1 MDPATYRESVVV
13 ALVEP
18 RQLVNVAGAVRAMM
32 NMGLRRLRLI
42 NPAEYDAYRIEGI
55 AHGGEVV
62 LERVEFHDTL
72 QSAIGDAG
80 LVAGT
85 TARRRTAKQV
95 WDQPRTAA
103 PLLLQDARP
112 DAPLV
117 LVFGRE
123 DNGLT
128 NEELD
133 LCDRV
138 LTVPTDPERWSLN
151 LAQAVLLVTYEL
163 WMASGAAE
171 SDTPRERRATPPATH
186 AEIDAMF
193 TELENALD
201 SIDFFK
207 AHNPPAIMRTL
218 RAIFRRAALD
228 QREARLWKA
237 VSHEII
243 KRGASGRTIGSE

>member
-1 MDPATYRESVVV
+1 MDPETYRESVVV
-13 ALVEP
+13 ALVET

-42 NPAEYDAYRIEGI
+42 EPVEYDTYRIEGI
-55 AHGGEVV
+55 AHGGEIV
-62 LERVEFHDTL
+62 LERVEFHDSL
-72 QSAIGDAG
+72 ASAIADAS

-95 WDQPRTAA
+95 WATPREAA
-103 PLLLQDARP
+103 PLLLERATP
-112 DAPLV
+112 EAPLV

-163 WMASGAAE
+163 WMQAGAGE
-171 SDTPRERRATPPATH
+171 RDTPRERRATPAATS
-186 AEIDAMF
+186 AEVSEMF
-193 TELENALD
+193 GELENALTG
-201 SIDFFK
+201 IDFFK
-207 AHNPPAIMRTL
+207 AHNSPAIMRTL
-218 RAIFRRAALD
+218 RAIFRRAGLD

-237 VSHEII
+237 IAFEIQ
-243 KRGASGRTIGSE
+243 KRTGGITRE

>member
-1 MDPATYRESVVV
+1 MDPQTYRESVVV
-13 ALVEP
+13 ALCEP
-18 RQLVNVAGAVRAMM
+18 RALVNVAGAVRAMM

-42 NPAEYDAYRIEGI
+42 NPAEYDSYRIEGI
-55 AHGGEVV
+55 AHGAEVV
-62 LERVEFHDTL
+62 LERVEFHPTL
-72 QSAIGDAG
+72 GAAIADAG
-80 LVAGT
+80 FVAGT

-95 WDQPRTAA
+95 WDHPRAAA
-103 PLLLQDARP
+103 PMLLERATP
-112 DAPLV
+112 EAPLV

-163 WMASGAAE
+163 WLAAGAAE
-171 SDTPRERRATPPATH
+171 AKRPRERRATPPATN
-186 AEIDAMF
+186 AELDDTF
-193 TELENALD
+193 RQLEAALD
-201 SIDFFK
+201 AIDFFK
-207 AHNPPAIMRTL
+207 AHNPTAIMRTL
-218 RAIFRRAALD
+218 RAVLRRADLD

-237 VSHEII
+237 IAFEIS
-243 KRGASGRTIGSE
+243 KRMR

>member
-13 ALVEP
+13 ALCEP
-18 RQLVNVAGAVRAMM
+18 RALVNVAGAVRAMM

-62 LERVEFHDTL
+62 LERVEFHDSL
-72 QSAIGDAG
+72 AAAVADAG
-80 LVAGT
+80 FVAGT

-95 WDQPRTAA
+95 WDHPRAAA
-103 PLLLQDARP
+103 PMLLEHASP

-117 LVFGRE
+117 IVFGRE

-171 SDTPRERRATPPATH
+171 TETPRERRATPPATN
-186 AEIDAMF
+186 AELAQMF

-201 SIDFFK
+201 RIDFFK
-207 AHNPPAIMRTL
+207 AHNPPAIMRTV
-218 RAIFRRAALD
+218 RAIFRRAGLD
-228 QREARLWKA
+228 KREASLWKA
-237 VSHEII
+237 IAFEIQ
-243 KRGASGRTIGSE
+243 KRIRT

>member
-1 MDPATYRESVVV
+1 
-13 ALVEP
+13 
-18 RQLVNVAGAVRAMM
+18 MM

-62 LERVEFHDTL
+62 LERVEFHDSL
-72 QSAIGDAG
+72 AAAVADAG
-80 LVAGT
+80 FVAGT

-95 WDQPRTAA
+95 WDHPRAAA
-103 PLLLQDARP
+103 PMLLEHASP

-117 LVFGRE
+117 IVFGRE

-171 SDTPRERRATPPATH
+171 TETPRERRATPPATN
-186 AEIDAMF
+186 AELAQMF

-201 SIDFFK
+201 RIDFFK
-207 AHNPPAIMRTL
+207 AHNPPAIMRTV
-218 RAIFRRAALD
+218 RAIFRRAGLD
-228 QREARLWKA
+228 KREASLWKA
-237 VSHEII
+237 IAFEIQ
-243 KRGASGRTIGSE
+243 KRIRT

>member
-1 MDPATYRESVVV
+1 MET
-13 ALVEP
+13 

-42 NPAEYDAYRIEGI
+42 KPIEYDAYRIEGI
-55 AHGGEVV
+55 AHGAEVV

-72 QSAIGDAG
+72 KSAIADAS

-95 WDQPRTAA
+95 WDTPRDAA
-103 PLLLQDARP
+103 SLLLENATP
-112 DAPLV
+112 EAPLV

-133 LCDRV
+133 LCGRV

-163 WMASGAAE
+163 WMEAGAGE
-171 SDTPRERRATPPATH
+171 RDTPRERRATPTATH
-186 AEIDAMF
+186 EDLDVMF
-193 TELENALD
+193 NELERALD
-201 SIDFFK
+201 AIDFFK

-218 RAIFRRAALD
+218 RAVLRRADLD

-237 VSHEII
+237 IAFEIQ
-243 KRGASGRTIGSE
+243 KRVDTR

>member
-1 MDPATYRESVVV
+1 MDTQTYRESVVV
-13 ALVEP
+13 ALCEP
-18 RQLVNVAGAVRAMM
+18 RALVNIAGAVRAMM
-32 NMGLRRLRLI
+32 NMGLRRLRLV
-42 NPAEYDAYRIEGI
+42 NPGEYDAWRIEGI

-62 LERVEFHDTL
+62 LDRVEFHPTL
-72 QSAIGDAG
+72 EAAVADAG

-95 WDQPRTAA
+95 WDHPREAA
-103 PLLLQDARP
+103 PLLLASATP
-112 DAPLV
+112 EAPLV
-117 LVFGRE
+117 VVFGRE

-151 LAQAVLLVTYEL
+151 LAQAVLLVCYEL
-163 WMASGAAE
+163 WLASGAAE
-171 SDTPRERRATPPATH
+171 AERPRERRATPPATS
-186 AEIDAMF
+186 AELKEMF
-193 TELENALD
+193 AGLEAALE

-218 RAIFRRAALD
+218 RAVLRRADLD

-237 VSHEII
+237 IAFEIR
-243 KRGASGRTIGSE
+243 KRVAGSG